1 MEISLNRRIQ
11 EEYPD
16 ALICVFSSRPG
27 KVELSAGITSKDSK
41 NSAGEIYSP
50 FLTSAYIIV

>member
-16 ALICVFSSRPG
+16 ALICVFSNRPG
-27 KVELSAGITSKDSK
+27 KVELSAGITSKEHY
-41 NSAGEIYSP
+41 SAGEIYSP